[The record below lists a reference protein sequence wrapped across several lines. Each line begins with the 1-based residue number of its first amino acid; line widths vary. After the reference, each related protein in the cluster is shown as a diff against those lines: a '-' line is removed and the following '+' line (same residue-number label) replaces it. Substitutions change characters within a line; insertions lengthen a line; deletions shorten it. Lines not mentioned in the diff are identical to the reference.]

1 MQKTLVKKG
10 YKLKVDG
17 KFGTKTRNAAVSY
30 LATKG
35 ISVTNDIALD
45 RLFEYFEPNLQ

>member
-1 MQKTLVKKG
+1 M
-10 YKLKVDG
+10 DG